1 MAGLACS
8 VGGRVGKKAE
18 RADELQGKER
28 KMTLLREEN
37 RFCDED
43 EDCEGNEIMSG
54 YKTRRSQ
61 GGGTVTQ
68 VPAVSDAPRRE
79 AIQLVRRLSCDHT
92 FFHDSGTDQG
102 LLHRLDYS
110 VSQVL
115 VPLATLALVSMSSKV
130 ENLQVLQVSTT

>member
-1 MAGLACS
+1 
-8 VGGRVGKKAE
+8 
-18 RADELQGKER
+18 
-28 KMTLLREEN
+28 MTLLREEN

-92 FFHDSGTDQG
+92 FFTTQERTKVSYIGWIT
-102 LLHRLDYS
+102 LS
-110 VSQVL
+110 VRYWYL
-115 VPLATLALVSMSSKV
+115 
-130 ENLQVLQVSTT
+130 